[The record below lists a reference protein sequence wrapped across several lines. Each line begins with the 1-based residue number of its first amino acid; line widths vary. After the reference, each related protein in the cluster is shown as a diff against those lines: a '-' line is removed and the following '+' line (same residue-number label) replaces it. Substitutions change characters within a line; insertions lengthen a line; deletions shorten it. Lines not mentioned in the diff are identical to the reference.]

1 MYDDLHP
8 PVIGLITMG
17 NSAPIERYFHLHA
30 PDGILVTSTR
40 VPFREVSRAGMEEMI
55 SQLPAAS
62 SLLQDA
68 APSVLMIPNF
78 TASCLMGRE
87 MINVLQQTAGVP
99 VIVPGKAYVDFLHRN
114 GCRSLAILSSFNLE
128 LNMAERIFFEQN
140 GIHIT
145 KIVPLTHG
153 VPLLPNEAT
162 ELDPDTLRAGIQSLH
177 PLSADAVLIDSPL
190 FFPTPELEA
199 ALSLNV
205 PLLSM
210 CPILLDEAIQ
220 IVRNR

>member
-8 PVIGLITMG
+8 PVIGLVTMG
-17 NSAPIERYFHLHA
+17 NSALIEHYFHLHA
-30 PDGILVTSTR
+30 PGDILVTSTR

-55 SQLPAAS
+55 SHLPAAA
-62 SLLQDA
+62 SLLHDA
-68 APSVLMIPNF
+68 NPSVLVIPNF
-78 TASCLMGRE
+78 TASCLMGQE
-87 MINVLQQTAGVP
+87 MINVLQQTVGIP
-99 VIVPGKAYVDFLHRN
+99 VVVPGKAYINVLRRN
-114 GCRSLAILSSFNLE
+114 NCKSLAILSSFSLE
-128 LNMAERIFFEQN
+128 LNMAERIFFERN

-145 KIVPLTHG
+145 RIEPLTHNFA
-153 VPLLPNEAT
+153 LLPNET
-162 ELDPDTLRAGIQSLH
+162 VELDPDILRAGIQTLH
-177 PLSADAVLIDSPL
+177 PLAADAVLIDSPL
-190 FFPTPELEA
+190 FFPTSELEA